1 MCARVIARTYVQV
14 SEQQL
19 FSPFTSPACS
29 PYFLVSSV
37 AFPLLV
43 VSETESICGVAIFV
57 SEGERLNSWWQ
68 KGVETG
74 GNGRD
79 SRSHGYSPHTSP
91 DTDRL

>member
-37 AFPLLV
+37 AFPQLV
-43 VSETESICGVAIFV
+43 VSETESICGGGGGGGGPNF
-57 SEGERLNSWWQ
+57 LK
-68 KGVETG
+68 KG
-74 GNGRD
+74 
-79 SRSHGYSPHTSP
+79 
-91 DTDRL
+91 